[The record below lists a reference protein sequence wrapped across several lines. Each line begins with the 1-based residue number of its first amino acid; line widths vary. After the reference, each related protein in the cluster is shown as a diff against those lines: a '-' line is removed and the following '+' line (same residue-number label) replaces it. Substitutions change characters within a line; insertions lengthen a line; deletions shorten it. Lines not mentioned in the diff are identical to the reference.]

1 LTDLPIPSKSID
13 PVGRPAPG
21 AALRET
27 PIADLLAPAGTG
39 SFQEALEQEL
49 GLGPDSSTAS
59 RRRTLATAT
68 KADAAPDSGDD
79 PLQAAA
85 TVDPALAFAFIGA
98 PIVPP
103 PAGATLISP
112 PTIAVDSELPQTA
125 GDASPLTPTFADA
138 SQLSPAIGSASVP
151 PPTSIPGGAER
162 AAPTI
167 ERASDPLRR
176 PATVASDE
184 KQQNP
189 TLRPP
194 AAPDATDFAVP
205 GNLPPAAKGDG
216 QREISR
222 DPGLPEQ
229 FRAAPMAPIA
239 VHVEPARDQLA
250 VASPAPLNVP
260 VGQRG
265 WDQGLGDRM
274 VWMAGQGHQVAELH
288 LNPPDLGPMTIAL
301 TLDNDQASARF
312 TSPHAAVRD
321 AIETA
326 MPRLRE
332 MLADSGIT
340 LGNASVGA
348 DNLRQQPQQEPKQEP
363 RAHAARFDA
372 VAADSVVMSGGT
384 PLLRLARG
392 AVDTYA

>member
-1 LTDLPIPSKSID
+1 MTDLPIPSKSID
-13 PVGRPAPG
+13 PVARPAAG

-27 PIADLLAPAGTG
+27 PAADLLTLASTG

-49 GLGPDSSTAS
+49 GLGSDKSTAS
-59 RRRTLATAT
+59 SRRSLAAAT
-68 KADAAPDSGDD
+68 KVDAAPDSGDD
-79 PLQAAA
+79 PLQPAA
-85 TVDPALAFAFIGA
+85 TVDPALAFALIGA
-98 PIVPP
+98 PIVAP
-103 PAGATLISP
+103 PAGATAISP

-125 GDASPLTPTFADA
+125 GDASPLPPTFADA
-138 SQLSPAIGSASVP
+138 SQLSPAIDGASVP
-151 PPTSIPGGAER
+151 PPTCVPGGAER
-162 AAPTI
+162 VAPTI
-167 ERASDPLRR
+167 ERSSDPLRR
-176 PATVASDE
+176 TAAVAGDETQQKPA
-184 KQQNP
+184 
-189 TLRPP
+189 LRLP
-194 AAPDATDFAVP
+194 AAPDAADFAVP
-205 GNLPPAAKGDG
+205 GNLPPAARGDV
-216 QREISR
+216 QREIGR

-229 FRAAPMAPIA
+229 SRAAPMAPIA
-239 VHVEPARDQLA
+239 VHVETARGQLA

-274 VWMAGQGHQVAELH
+274 VWMAGRGHQVAELH

-312 TSPHAAVRD
+312 TSPHAAVRE

-348 DNLRQQPQQEPKQEP
+348 DNLRQQPRQEP

-372 VAADSVVMSGGT
+372 IAADASVMSANT
-384 PLLRLARG
+384 SLLRLARG